1 MRRPSIARL
10 GKAEARVHRFIVG
23 TGRCGSTLL
32 STMVATNPEVLSL
45 FEYFNGLDGAKRFR
59 AEPMTGAEYRDLI
72 CEVHPFLHPVLA
84 RGYDVPEVTYPLDD
98 AAFRFDREGGVPW
111 ILGVTVPRLSDDP
124 DALYDEIR
132 AWLEQQP
139 PLPPAAHAQAL
150 FGWLLKRL
158 GRSVWVERSAGAL
171 DYLSQ
176 LEACFPSARFL
187 HIHRQGEEAALS
199 MREHHAYRLA
209 IVLTYQLPAGTG
221 RSTEELRRAAPD
233 DDRMSR
239 MIESRPSA
247 EYFGRF
253 WTGQVERGMAA
264 LPKIERQ
271 RFHTVR
277 FEDLVASP
285 RDVLAEVAEF
295 LDLPDPR
302 GAWLAD
308 AAALVR
314 GAPPSRAAELAP
326 DEAARL
332 VEACAPG
339 NALLGRSRH
348 P

>member
-1 MRRPSIARL
+1 L
-10 GKAEARVHRFIVG
+10 RFIVG

-32 STMVATNPEVLSL
+32 STMIARNPEVLSL
-45 FEYFNGLDGAKRFR
+45 FEVFNGLDGAKRFR
-59 AEPMTGAEYRDLI
+59 PEPMTGAEYRDLL

-98 AAFRFDREGGVPW
+98 PAFRFDRKTGVPW
-111 ILGVTVPRLSDDP
+111 ILGVTVPRLTDSP

-132 AWLEQQP
+132 AWLERQP

-150 FGWLLKRL
+150 FGWLAKRL
-158 GRSVWVERSAGAL
+158 GRTVWVERSAGAL
-171 DYLSQ
+171 DYLGQ
-176 LEACFPSARFL
+176 LEACFPNARFL

-209 IVLTYQLPAGTG
+209 IVLTYQLPPGTG
-221 RSTEELRRAAPD
+221 RTTEELRRAAPD

-277 FEDLVASP
+277 FEDLVVRP
-285 RDVLAEVAEF
+285 HDVLAEAAEF
-295 LDLPDPR
+295 LELPDPR
-302 GAWLAD
+302 GAWLRD

-314 GAPPSRAAELAP
+314 GVPPGRVSTLPP

-332 VEACAPG
+332 SEACAPG
-339 NALLGRSRH
+339 NALLGRA
-348 P
+348 PTA

>member
-1 MRRPSIARL
+1 M
-10 GKAEARVHRFIVG
+10 HRFIVG

-32 STMVATNPEVLSL
+32 STMIAKNPAVLSL
-45 FEYFNGLDGAKRFR
+45 FEFFNGLDGAKRFR
-59 AEPMTGAEYRDLI
+59 PEPMSGAAYRDLI

-98 AAFRFDREGGVPW
+98 PAFRFDRASGVPW

-132 AWLEQQP
+132 AWLEPQP
-139 PLPPAAHAQAL
+139 PRPPAEHAQAL
-150 FGWLLKRL
+150 FAWLMKRL

-171 DYLSQ
+171 DYLGP
-176 LEACFPSARFL
+176 LEACFPDARFL

-209 IVLTYQLPAGTG
+209 IVLTYQLPPGTG
-221 RSTEELRRAAPD
+221 RSTEALRRAAPD
-233 DDRMSR
+233 DDRMTR

-264 LPKIERQ
+264 APKLERE

-277 FEDLVASP
+277 FEDLVARP
-285 RDVLAEVAEF
+285 RDVVAEVADF
-295 LDLPDPR
+295 LALPDPR
-302 GAWLAD
+302 GAWLAE

-314 GAPPSRAAELAP
+314 GTPPSRLAELPP
-326 DEAARL
+326 DEALLLR
-332 VEACAPG
+332 EACARG
-339 NALLGRSRH
+339 NALLGRA
-348 P
+348 

>member
-1 MRRPSIARL
+1 M
-10 GKAEARVHRFIVG
+10 HRFIVG

-32 STMVATNPEVLSL
+32 STLIARNPEVLSL
-45 FEYFNGLDGAKRFR
+45 FEVFNGLDGAKRFR
-59 AEPMTGAEYRDLI
+59 AEPMTGAEYRDLL

-98 AAFRFDREGGVPW
+98 SAFRFDRKTGVPW
-111 ILGVTVPRLSDDP
+111 ILGVTVPRLTDSP

-132 AWLEQQP
+132 AWLERQP

-150 FGWLLKRL
+150 FGWLAKRL
-158 GRSVWVERSAGAL
+158 GRTVWVERSAGAL
-171 DYLSQ
+171 DYLGQ
-176 LEACFPSARFL
+176 LEACFPNARFL

-209 IVLTYQLPAGTG
+209 IVLTYQLPPGTG
-221 RSTEELRRAAPD
+221 RTTEELRRAAPD

-264 LPKIERQ
+264 LPKIERS

-277 FEDLVASP
+277 LEDLVARP
-285 RDVLAEVAEF
+285 RDVLAEAAAF
-295 LDLPDPR
+295 LELPDPR
-302 GAWLAD
+302 GAWLGD

-314 GAPPSRAAELAP
+314 GVPPGRVATLPP

-332 VEACAPG
+332 REACAPG
-339 NALLGRSRH
+339 NALLGRA
-348 P
+348 PAA